1 MRVPASFQGWLGQ
14 GLQWP
19 RGNSLS
25 SFRPPPIPLHSSRQA
40 AIGLLLLDCPLHGVP
55 RPSCLQQSLKFLQPN
70 LSPFLPAVNAPEST
84 AVYLLLLHCCHH
96 QHHHQASRGP
106 GPLCQ
111 GQRQAHPHGVTPHPS
126 DPLPFG
132 TDHRP
137 LFQLGAGT
145 PAAPRQMG
153 TMYKHTW
160 QPWKCPPVS
169 GVPEP
174 GCPISLTTPF
184 PVSPIPALP
193 RVGRQLGQAGACDS
207 QGHKGRRRW
216 ALSIFFFFF

>member
-1 MRVPASFQGWLGQ
+1 MRVPGSFQGWLGQ

-25 SFRPPPIPLHSSRQA
+25 SFRPPPPVPLHSSRQA

-55 RPSCLQQSLKFLQPN
+55 RPSCLQQSLKFLQPS

-84 AVYLLLLHCCHH
+84 AVYLLLLQRCHH
-96 QHHHQASRGP
+96 QHHHEASRGP

-111 GQRQAHPHGVTPHPS
+111 GQRQAHPHGVTPPPS
-126 DPLPFG
+126 DPLPSG
-132 TDHRP
+132 TDQPHRP
-137 LFQLGAGT
+137 PFQLGAGI
-145 PAAPRQMG
+145 PAVPRRTG
-153 TMYKHTW
+153 AMYEHTW
-160 QPWKCPPVS
+160 QPRKCPPVS

-193 RVGRQLGQAGACDS
+193 RAGRQLGQAGTCDS

-216 ALSIFFFFF
+216 ALSIF